1 MEYYKYELGTLLR
14 GLLSLI
20 LLATCADAATLNVPA
35 DYTTIQAAVN
45 AAAAGDTILVQSGTY
60 CSITLIL
67 QFLIMPLEFV
77 SGIVL
82 FKLPS
87 NSCSI

>member
-35 DYTTIQAAVN
+35 DYATIQARSMPQPPATPYLCR
-45 AAAAGDTILVQSGTY
+45 AGP
-60 CSITLIL
+60 
-67 QFLIMPLEFV
+67 IMKM
-77 SGIVL
+77 SM
-82 FKLPS
+82 
-87 NSCSI
+87 